1 MLLSA
6 IVAALLLGI
15 TPVLGHHVLG
25 AVDWLSADQ
34 QHFAI
39 FCLVALHQLLA
50 PFHDFA
56 HWLLYAGVAYAVVER
71 GSVFWRHRTVM
82 RALPQSRVRDDAPL
96 GRAAHRAEL
105 HAERLR
111 SVIGLPM
118 PAFTTGWLRP
128 RIVVAADLHLRLT
141 AEELTAVLAHEGVHL
156 RRRDPLRLFA
166 LRTLASM
173 LFWLPVVRRVAAD
186 LEDEVEITA
195 DDEVAQHLALPLASA
210 ILKLGGGTAAVAAT
224 VGFQRAD
231 LLPRRVRRLAGEDAF
246 AKSNTSSGSL
256 LAAAAALLL
265 TWGSGLMVLHP
276 LVDPA
281 DPTATGPAHCDHP
294 RSSAVS
300 HLFCR
305 GWVLGPDG
313 AASRCPHQQA
323 QHLGHVASGD
333 TRAAGVSRVAS
344 DAR

>member
-1 MLLSA
+1 MLSA
-6 IVAALLLGI
+6 IVATLLLGI

-71 GSVFWRHRTVM
+71 GSVLWRHRTVM
-82 RALPQSRVRDDAPL
+82 RALPQSRVLDDAPL
-96 GRAAHRAEL
+96 GRAAQRAEL

-186 LEDEVEITA
+186 LED
-195 DDEVAQHLALPLASA
+195 
-210 ILKLGGGTAAVAAT
+210 
-224 VGFQRAD
+224 
-231 LLPRRVRRLAGEDAF
+231 
-246 AKSNTSSGSL
+246 
-256 LAAAAALLL
+256 
-265 TWGSGLMVLHP
+265 
-276 LVDPA
+276 
-281 DPTATGPAHCDHP
+281 
-294 RSSAVS
+294 
-300 HLFCR
+300 
-305 GWVLGPDG
+305 
-313 AASRCPHQQA
+313 
-323 QHLGHVASGD
+323 
-333 TRAAGVSRVAS
+333 
-344 DAR
+344 